1 MICLGGFCVFRKVSS
16 NNSVPKINDSAT
28 KNLEKRSIQLV
39 LWSNQTILKKMNKQ
53 IGWKRIV
60 LFLLIA
66 ITISNVFRFDIF
78 EIKSELERL
87 PTWIFIIISILLEGI
102 GVIIGA
108 LIAISLLKKE
118 RKTEITLL
126 GTSKSKSMIMVTIP
140 IILIPI
146 IGVKNDYALEA
157 HLYGFIAIIATL
169 LYCILEEYGWR
180 GYLQEELKMV
190 KPWKKYL
197 IIGFIWYVWHL
208 TFLTKATLGDNIFFF
223 AMMVF
228 GSWGIG
234 QVAESTK
241 SIVASA
247 CFHLIIQIMMFNA
260 KFKNG
265 IDGIEKLI
273 ILGVSVGIWFV
284 IIKKWEK
291 QNTMTNAV

>member
-1 MICLGGFCVFRKVSS
+1 M
-16 NNSVPKINDSAT
+16 D
-28 KNLEKRSIQLV
+28 
-39 LWSNQTILKKMNKQ
+39 KQ
-53 IGWKRIV
+53 ISWKRII
-60 LFLLIA
+60 LFLIIA
-66 ITISNVFRFDIF
+66 ITISNIFRFDVF

-87 PTWIFIIISILLEGI
+87 PTWVFILVSVLLGGS

-118 RKTEITLL
+118 RKTEITLF
-126 GTSKSKSMIMVTIP
+126 GTSTSKSIIMTTIP
-140 IILIPI
+140 IILVTI
-146 IGVKNDYALEA
+146 IGVKNDYGLEA
-157 HLYGFIAIIATL
+157 HLFGFIAIIGTL

-180 GYLQEELKMV
+180 GYLQEELNIV

-208 TFLTKATLGDNIFFF
+208 TFLTNATVGDNIFFF

-260 KFKNG
+260 LIRNG
-265 IDGIEKLI
+265 ISGTEKLI

-284 IIKKWEK
+284 IVKKWEK
-291 QNTMTNAV
+291 QNAVANTV